1 MLHPNFKKILIKAS
15 LGIAI
20 QTGFL
25 HGINGIPQ
33 KFMGIL
39 LAAKAKMSGD
49 FCDRWKMCFCKSE
62 TEKSSIDDCMA

>member
-1 MLHPNFKKILIKAS
+1 MVDIRLIIIKGTVNVETYINIL
-15 LGIAI
+15 LGVAI

-39 LAAKAKMSGD
+39 LAAKAKVSGN
-49 FCDRWKMCFCKSE
+49 FC
-62 TEKSSIDDCMA
+62 